1 MKKLLNKIALFV
13 SVVTFVICAIN
24 GISLFTCIVRSAE
37 VLIGILFMFF
47 IASNLLRMGVV
58 LMAKRPEVQN
68 K

>member
-1 MKKLLNKIALFV
+1 MKTLLNKFALFV
-13 SVVTFVICAIN
+13 SVVTFVLCTIN
-24 GISLFTCIVRSAE
+24 GISLFTSIVRSAQ

-58 LMAKRPEVQN
+58 LMAKKPEVQD